1 MSDFCKPMDCSL
13 PGSSVCGILQA
24 RYMWVWVCVLVCVC
38 MSLCVYVCMC
48 VCISVCVCMYMY
60 ACVSGST
67 WVCVCVCARVRVF
80 THVRLP
86 GRVYSLHTQC
96 PVREAG
102 HSRKLCCLN
111 ACPTCAVRIQEPEW
125 VLIDARHDSSFQ
137 VVMSPPVK
145 RCWGHVILVYMW
157 AHWRLQTRAQPLLPP
172 SAAAS
177 GLTSLHTPWPCI
189 SCPPGTSSLQ
199 DSLPQ
204 FPVTALECPVCS
216 NHPVRAMRWC
226 S

>member
-1 MSDFCKPMDCSL
+1 MCVWIYAC
-13 PGSSVCGILQA
+13 VCIC
-24 RYMWVWVCVLVCVC
+24 VWVHMCLYVCVC
-38 MSLCVYVCMC
+38 MCLGLHVCMCVCLGLCVYVSVCICMYVCLHLRSCVYVYVCMC
-48 VCISVCVCMYMY
+48 V
-60 ACVSGST
+60 
-67 WVCVCVCARVRVF
+67 WVYLSVCVCARVRVF

-145 RCWGHVILVYMW
+145 RCWGHVILVYM
-157 AHWRLQTRAQPLLPP
+157 
-172 SAAAS
+172 
-177 GLTSLHTPWPCI
+177 
-189 SCPPGTSSLQ
+189 
-199 DSLPQ
+199 
-204 FPVTALECPVCS
+204 
-216 NHPVRAMRWC
+216 
-226 S
+226 